1 MVLSGWTQAASV
13 VKDDK
18 ESIANAGS
26 TSNEPPVEAE
36 KNDEI
41 EITPGK
47 KRKLS
52 EVAEAVGPDLS
63 SVDGDRRNPKKL
75 QVIDD
80 DDEVTIFDNWDS
92 VTNKKIRMQ

>member
-1 MVLSGWTQAASV
+1 MVLSGWTQAPSV

-26 TSNEPPVEAE
+26 TSNEPSVEAE

-41 EITPGK
+41 EIPPEK

-52 EVAEAVGPDLS
+52 EISEAVYPDLS
-63 SVDGDRRNPKKL
+63 SVDGDTRNPDKL
-75 QVIDD
+75 QVLDD
-80 DDEVTIFDNWDS
+80 DDELMIFDNWDS
-92 VTNKKIRMQ
+92 VTDKKIRMQ